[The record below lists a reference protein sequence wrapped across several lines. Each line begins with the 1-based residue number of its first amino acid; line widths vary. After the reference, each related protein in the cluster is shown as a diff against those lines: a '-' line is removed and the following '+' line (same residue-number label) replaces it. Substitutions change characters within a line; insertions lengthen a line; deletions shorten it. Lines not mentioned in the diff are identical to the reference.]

1 MSVSA
6 ENLAAAVMSAA
17 AAASTDNKENN
28 TSSRTVASSNS
39 ASSSSAKFSLVDPFS
54 AAKVKMYDAEK
65 KQMILM
71 RAGQEALTGAYGR
84 GIKQNCSRYGGKN
97 PATGSKLN

>member
-17 AAASTDNKENN
+17 AAA
-28 TSSRTVASSNS
+28 ASS
-39 ASSSSAKFSLVDPFS
+39 ASSDKENTRTLTSSSTTS
-54 AAKVKMYDAEK
+54 AASTSKFGLADPYSKVTMYDAEK

-71 RAGQEALTGAYGR
+71 RGGGQEALTGV
-84 GIKQNCSRYGGKN
+84 C
-97 PATGSKLN
+97 L

>member
-17 AAASTDNKENN
+17 AGAPSTDNKENN
-28 TSSRTVASSNS
+28 TASRTVTASNLAS
-39 ASSSSAKFSLVDPFS
+39 ATTSTKFGLVDPFSAS

-65 KQMILM
+65 KQIILM
-71 RAGQEALTGAYGR
+71 RGGQEALTGAFFF
-84 GIKQNCSRYGGKN
+84 RYK
-97 PATGSKLN
+97 

>member
-17 AAASTDNKENN
+17 TGASSADNKENN
-28 TSSRTVASSNS
+28 TASRTVTASNLAS
-39 ASSSSAKFSLVDPFS
+39 ATSAKFGLVDPFSAS

-65 KQMILM
+65 KQIILM
-71 RAGQEALTGAYGR
+71 RGGQEALTGVFIVRKMRVAMRVDGVES
-84 GIKQNCSRYGGKN
+84 IW
-97 PATGSKLN
+97 T